1 MRLYAA
7 GQEYAIENK
16 SNIAETILN
25 IVEQIVKEQSL
36 VFCGFQID
44 GEEFYGDL
52 AEFVRERGTSIES
65 VVAILLTEDQ
75 VKQDTLI
82 SIDSYMRNA
91 LPILEK
97 LYHDFYNGPSEKTWN
112 DLGQLIESLDWI
124 SKAAAFTESR
134 ELLDYRDEAG
144 HIGIAISQQ
153 DTGLIGDIIQFEI
166 IPRFKKARDILFAM
180 VGGIG
185 VDVN

>member
-16 SNIAETILN
+16 ADIAVTIMN

-52 AEFVRERGTSIES
+52 AEFFMERGTSIES

-75 VKQDTLI
+75 LKQDTLI
-82 SIDSYMRNA
+82 SIESYIRNA
-91 LPILEK
+91 LPILDK
-97 LYHDFYNGPSEKTWN
+97 LYNDFYNGPSEETWN
-112 DLGQLIESLDWI
+112 DLGQLVEGLEWI
-124 SKAAAFTESR
+124 SKAAEFTDSR
-134 ELLDYRDEAG
+134 ELLDYREEAG
-144 HIGIAISQQ
+144 NIGIAVSQQ

-166 IPRFKKARDILFAM
+166 IPRFEKARDTLVAM
-180 VGGIG
+180 VGGVH
-185 VDVN
+185 VDIN